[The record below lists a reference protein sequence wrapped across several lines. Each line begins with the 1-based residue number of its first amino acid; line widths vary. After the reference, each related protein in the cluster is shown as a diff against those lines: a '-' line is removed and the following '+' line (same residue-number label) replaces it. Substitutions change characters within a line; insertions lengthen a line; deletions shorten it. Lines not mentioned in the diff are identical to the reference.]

1 MRITGLQM
9 DIEWSSPRDNIKT
22 VERMLSTSPR
32 SDLYILPEM
41 WSTGFAIDP
50 RGIAETDGSTLQWMR
65 DTSQSLGAALC
76 GSLSIQE
83 SDTYR
88 NRHYFVYPDGTYS
101 WYDKRHLFRPGHEDR
116 YYTQGSKRTVVDWC
130 DMRLLLQ
137 TCYDLRFPV
146 WSRYRGDYDAIIYVA
161 NWPSSRIEVWDTLLR
176 ARAIEN
182 QCYVVGV
189 NRVGR
194 DPYSSYSGHSAIISP
209 KGEVLAKSE
218 NNIADNI
225 SEEID
230 KDILLRFREK
240 FRVLDDRDKI

>member
-1 MRITGLQM
+1 MVVPAAFTYTTGQVHWE
-9 DIEWSSPRDNIKT
+9 I
-22 VERMLSTSPR
+22 
-32 SDLYILPEM
+32 
-41 WSTGFAIDP
+41 
-50 RGIAETDGSTLQWMR
+50 
-65 DTSQSLGAALC
+65 
-76 GSLSIQE
+76 
-83 SDTYR
+83 
-88 NRHYFVYPDGTYS
+88 
-101 WYDKRHLFRPGHEDR
+101 
-116 YYTQGSKRTVVDWC
+116 
-130 DMRLLLQ
+130 
-137 TCYDLRFPV
+137 
-146 WSRYRGDYDAIIYVA
+146 
-161 NWPSSRIEVWDTLLR
+161 LLR